1 MRTFKSTLVPAYGR
15 DYFSKKQVQADLD
28 AEKDFVIADFSS
40 PGDGKPINRAGLRAL
55 GYDRVVVRFS
65 KLRKSNLF
73 VV

>member
-1 MRTFKSTLVPAYGR
+1 MRTYKSTLIPAYGR

-28 AEKDFVIADFSS
+28 AEKDFIIADFSN
-40 PGDGKPINRAGLRAL
+40 PWDGKPVNRADLRAV